1 MSLYQRESRLIL
13 VTESV
18 TECVETFTH
27 CQSPTDS
34 CCFGKL
40 KWELIHFIVEK
51 KKIEMSTVSEGK
63 HLSVSFSPVS
73 ATVSN

>member
-1 MSLYQRESRLIL
+1 MNSYQRESRLIL

-34 CCFGKL
+34 CCFRTL
-40 KWELIHFIVEK
+40 KWEMIHFIVEK
-51 KKIEMSTVSEGK
+51 KDWNVNSLWGETLICLF
-63 HLSVSFSPVS
+63 LSS
-73 ATVSN
+73 